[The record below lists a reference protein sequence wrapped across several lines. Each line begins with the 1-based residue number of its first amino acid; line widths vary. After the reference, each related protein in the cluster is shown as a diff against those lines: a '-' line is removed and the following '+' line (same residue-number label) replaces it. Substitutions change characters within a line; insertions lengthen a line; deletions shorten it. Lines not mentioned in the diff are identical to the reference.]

1 MDGATHKPLNH
12 YSVSPPSTTTTLTTP
27 TPTPPSPTLCATCW
41 TLSACSDL
49 IPTHQLTEG
58 LYQTSPCTAHARN
71 LVHTAARGQGRRFM
85 PTHPGF
91 NLARAPT
98 IYRISQPWEVEM
110 EHNRGCNRLQHTWQC
125 PTRPPPASCGRKWR
139 SRVVAPHRGDMSV
152 RAINPLSVISP
163 KIEPRG
169 WNRGGL
175 SPVSPLIFLMGTHRL
190 HRKQETSLSR
200 TFFWEPHGY
209 GLPTGIELKGRSRVT
224 HWGRAIIIRIP
235 RSAIYTAGLLRSLK
249 LEGTNLANLG
259 LGPLGLGL

>member
-12 YSVSPPSTTTTLTTP
+12 YSVSPPSTTTTLTTL

-49 IPTHQLTEG
+49 IPTHQLTER

-110 EHNRGCNRLQHTWQC
+110 EHNRGCNRLQRTWQC
-125 PTRPPPASCGRKWR
+125 PTRPPPSSCGRKWR

-209 GLPTGIELKGRSRVT
+209 GLPKNTEYQS
-224 HWGRAIIIRIP
+224 W
-235 RSAIYTAGLLRSLK
+235 YLRLPTPTPDGAT
-249 LEGTNLANLG
+249 LVLTT
-259 LGPLGLGL
+259 

>member
-1 MDGATHKPLNH
+1 M
-12 YSVSPPSTTTTLTTP
+12 
-27 TPTPPSPTLCATCW
+27 
-41 TLSACSDL
+41 
-49 IPTHQLTEG
+49 
-58 LYQTSPCTAHARN
+58 
-71 LVHTAARGQGRRFM
+71 HTAARGQGRRFM

-110 EHNRGCNRLQHTWQC
+110 EHNRGCNRLQRTWQC
-125 PTRPPPASCGRKWR
+125 PTRPPPSSCGQKWR

-209 GLPTGIELKGRSRVT
+209 GLPIQTLSFHFPPPSAATRVQCGGGITWLCC
-224 HWGRAIIIRIP
+224 IQ
-235 RSAIYTAGLLRSLK
+235 
-249 LEGTNLANLG
+249 
-259 LGPLGLGL
+259 